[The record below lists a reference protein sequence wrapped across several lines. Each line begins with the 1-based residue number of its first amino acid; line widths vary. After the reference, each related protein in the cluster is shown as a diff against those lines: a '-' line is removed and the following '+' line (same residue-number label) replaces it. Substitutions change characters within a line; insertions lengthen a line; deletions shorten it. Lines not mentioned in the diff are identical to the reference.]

1 MIFKCSMLTYDTLSR
16 YEKLI
21 DASKLTEAQ
30 RKQAE
35 DLAYCANMGDVE
47 SNDQAWSNFLR
58 LVMYFGLDSKKEG
71 GTEQ

>member
-1 MIFKCSMLTYDTLSR
+1 MIFKCSALTYDTLTR

-35 DLAYCANMGDVE
+35 HFAYCANMGNVGKY
-47 SNDQAWSNFLR
+47 QAWGDFLR
-58 LVMYFGLDSKKEG
+58 LVMYFGLDPKQKE
-71 GTEQ
+71 EL